1 MWENV
6 CACVYV
12 RECVAECRL
21 LKQLAARTP
30 LEGEQGLRSSD
41 FGLRWP
47 CTARLT
53 VLGGMHRAR
62 EGVTRPILSFRLIL
76 NDIATQYV
84 KITRSF
90 SLRIIRFF
98 SRFRFPSFCALYSP
112 FFRLASFMFYW
123 AFMALFARNFIHVL
137 WQYLGQFI
145 D

>member
-1 MWENV
+1 MRVWENV
-6 CACVYV
+6 CAYVCVRV
-12 RECVAECRL
+12 CVAECRL

-98 SRFRFPSFCALYSP
+98 SRFRFSSLRCALCSP
-112 FFRLASFMFYW
+112 FFRLASFMICW
-123 AFMALFARNFIHVL
+123 AFKLYPCFVAIPWSVH
-137 WQYLGQFI
+137 
-145 D
+145 

>member
-1 MWENV
+1 M
-6 CACVYV
+6 
-12 RECVAECRL
+12 AEYWL
-21 LKQLAARTP
+21 LKQLAERTP

-62 EGVTRPILSFRLIL
+62 EEVTQPILSFRLIL

-90 SLRIIRFF
+90 SLQIIRFF
-98 SRFRFPSFCALYSP
+98 SRFRFSSCCAMCSHFYS
-112 FFRLASFMFYW
+112 SS
-123 AFMALFARNFIHVL
+123 FIHDL
-137 WQYLGQFI
+137 LGLYCPICWKLYPCFVVI
-145 D
+145 PWSVH